1 MSRKVKC
8 IACKGQEN
16 HKVFGACVCGS
27 VDLPTAILCI
37 FQCVCICSY
46 ACTCVWVCVCVWK
59 TLPVCLCLSNLLQP
73 SRRHLPRSKT
83 KAASTNFSN
92 MWITW
97 STVLH
102 IAYLSNF
109 FSSSHPILVATAG
122 FPPALGSSLSASF
135 SNCFWL
141 KFKQKCVACT
151 CQQQQKGRA

>member
-1 MSRKVKC
+1 MHSMQGAGKS
-8 IACKGQEN
+8 KGFWGLRLRLCWFTN
-16 HKVFGACVCGS
+16 GNFVHFPVRLYLFVCVH
-27 VDLPTAILCI
+27 
-37 FQCVCICSY
+37 VCLSMC
-46 ACTCVWVCVCVWK
+46 VCVCVWK